1 MRASQGAVAARS
13 GKTRQKQ
20 PKSRQRLSPEDRER
34 MIVRGAVS
42 YFAAN
47 GFDGDTRALAK
58 SLGVSQALI
67 FHYFPPKDA
76 LIDRVYEDVFLSRW
90 KTEWE
95 ELLSD
100 RDRSLRRR
108 LKDFYR
114 DYYHT
119 ANQYEWIRITL
130 YSALRDIDINAR
142 YHSRVR
148 TRVIHRII
156 RELRDELNLG
166 REDAPITDEEEHLI
180 YNLHAAV
187 IYQLIR
193 NHIYKMPSTAN
204 MDRIINAHVDLFMD
218 SAPLVLHRLLSDA
231 AASRAAETVPPPE
244 E

>member
-1 MRASQGAVAARS
+1 MSASEGANAAKNR
-13 GKTRQKQ
+13 KAR
-20 PKSRQRLSPEDRER
+20 KSRRRLSPEERER
-34 MIVRGAVS
+34 MIVQGAVS
-42 YFAAN
+42 YFAAV
-47 GFDGDTRALAK
+47 GFDGDTRALAR

-67 FHYFPPKDA
+67 FHYFPSKEA
-76 LIDRVYEDVFLSRW
+76 LIDRVYEEVFLSRW
-90 KTEWE
+90 KTDWE

-166 REDAPITDEEEHLI
+166 RGDAPITEEEEHLI

-193 NHIYKMPSTAN
+193 NHIYKMPSAAN

-218 SAPLVLHRLLSDA
+218 SAPLVLHRLLSDTGSLPPSEPI
-231 AASRAAETVPPPE
+231 ASVE